1 MQNQKESQSWSLGTL
16 AIPLF
21 TVLLLWIIYWFEI
34 KFHVNLNTY
43 GVGPKSLKGLVGVLC
58 APFIHGSINHLYN
71 NSIPLFVLLMSLIY
85 FYKPIAGKVVLYGF
99 FLAGMLTW
107 LLGKSGSVHIGASGI
122 IYMLAS
128 FLFFKGIWSKHYRL
142 IALALLVVFVY
153 GSLVWGLFPGERGV
167 SWEGHLAGF
176 IAGLSLALFFKSR
189 VIQKPPVYDWQKPDY
204 NEEEDSFM
212 QHFDADG
219 NFVPSEP
226 PQTNKEDA
234 KIESEKGIEKG
245 IEKENS
251 ADAKNW
257 FTTTTYD

>member
-1 MQNQKESQSWSLGTL
+1 MQNQKQIHTWSAGTL
-16 AIPLF
+16 LIPLF
-21 TVLLLWIIYWFEI
+21 SVLLLWIVYWFEV
-34 KFHVNLNTY
+34 KFHINLNSY
-43 GVGPKSLKGLVGVLC
+43 GVGPKSFKGLIGVLC

-71 NSIPLFVLLMSLIY
+71 NSIPLFVLLMSLLY
-85 FYKPIAGKVVLYGF
+85 FYKPIAGKVLLYGF
-99 FLAGMLTW
+99 LIAGVLTW

-128 FLFFKGIWSKHYRL
+128 FLFFKGIWSKHFRL

-189 VIQKPPVYDWQKPDY
+189 VIEKPPVYDWQKPDY
-204 NEEEDSFM
+204 NEAEDVFM

-226 PQTNKEDA
+226 PLPNDKEVDV
-234 KIESEKGIEKG
+234 KLDKDKKKDDSVDH
-245 IEKENS
+245 NF
-251 ADAKNW
+251 W
-257 FTTTTYD
+257 VTTTTQD

>member
-1 MQNQKESQSWSLGTL
+1 MQNQKQIHTWSAGTL
-16 AIPLF
+16 LIPLF
-21 TVLLLWIIYWFEI
+21 SVLLLWIVYWFEI
-34 KFHVNLNTY
+34 KFHINLNSY
-43 GVGPKSLKGLVGVLC
+43 GVGPKSLKGLIGVFC

-71 NSIPLFVLLMSLIY
+71 NSIPLFVLLMSLLY
-85 FYKPIAGKVVLYGF
+85 FYKPIAGKVLLYGF
-99 FLAGMLTW
+99 LIAGVLTW

-176 IAGLSLALFFKSR
+176 IAGLGLALFFKSR
-189 VIQKPPVYDWQKPDY
+189 VIEKLPVYDWQKPDY
-204 NEEEDSFM
+204 NEAEDVFM

-219 NFVPSEP
+219 NFVPSQP
-226 PQTNKEDA
+226 PLLSDKEVDVKLDKDNNKDD
-234 KIESEKGIEKG
+234 SV
-245 IEKENS
+245 NH
-251 ADAKNW
+251 NFW
-257 FTTTTYD
+257 VTTTTND